1 MKKLLFLIAVVFF
14 ICCSFGCGSK
24 TTPSTT
30 PTTTPEEVETIMDE
44 AENTINNN
52 P

>member
-1 MKKLLFLIAVVFF
+1 MKKLLILIGVMFF
-14 ICCSFGCGSK
+14 ICCSFGCESK
-24 TTPSTT
+24 TP